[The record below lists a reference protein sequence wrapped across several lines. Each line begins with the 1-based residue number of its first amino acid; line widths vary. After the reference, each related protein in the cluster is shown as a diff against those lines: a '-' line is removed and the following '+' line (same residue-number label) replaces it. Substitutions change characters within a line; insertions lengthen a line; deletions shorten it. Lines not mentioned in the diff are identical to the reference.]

1 MIVAAISLAMSTF
14 PCMRVVTLGK
24 GAFDFIV
31 QLFQYFLILNGSE
44 VPRLQMHTVGGI
56 SSRLKNKVQI
66 FCRNLLFRI
75 GTDAAACLNGL

>member
-1 MIVAAISLAMSTF
+1 ME
-14 PCMRVVTLGK
+14 VVILGK
-24 GAFDFIV
+24 DTFDFIV
-31 QLFQYFLILNGSE
+31 QLFQHLLILDGGK

-75 GTDAAACLNGL
+75 GTDAAACLDGL

>member
-1 MIVAAISLAMSTF
+1 
-14 PCMRVVTLGK
+14 MRVVTLGK

>member
-1 MIVAAISLAMSTF
+1 MSTF

-24 GAFDFIV
+24 GAFDFII

-56 SSRLKNKVQI
+56 GSRLKDKVQI
-66 FCRNLLFRI
+66 FCGNLLFRI
-75 GTDAAACLNGL
+75 GTDAAACLDGL